1 MNCSEFVEQNK
12 AMDAEEKKQY
22 EKEKKE
28 WEDTQR
34 NSRHR
39 DEVLADVRKTMSNG
53 GASDKQINGVE
64 RIFNKQYRPKRFNN
78 RILTKCKVC
87 GKEIEEKRLEA
98 NPAAE
103 TCMEHMK

>member
-1 MNCSEFVEQNK
+1 MPTPEEIEE
-12 AMDAEEKKQY
+12 MD

-39 DEVLADVRKTMSNG
+39 NEVLADVRKVMSDG
-53 GASDKQINGVE
+53 GASDEQIKRVE
-64 RIFNKQYRPKRFNN
+64 SIFNKQYRPKRFNN

-87 GKEIEEKRLEA
+87 GKNTPLRRNVRELLLE
-98 NPAAE
+98 NIVRFLPL
-103 TCMEHMK
+103 